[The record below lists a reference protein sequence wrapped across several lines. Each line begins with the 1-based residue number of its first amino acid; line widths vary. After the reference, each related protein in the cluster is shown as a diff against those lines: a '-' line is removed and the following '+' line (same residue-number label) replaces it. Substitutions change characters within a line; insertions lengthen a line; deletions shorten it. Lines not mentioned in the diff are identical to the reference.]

1 MTTVLFGMNLFL
13 TLIEVLAL
21 YLFATCFF
29 PLPRTKKYVFFSLAV
44 LAASSILAYLLAQ
57 GVFFAKLVL
66 IVVVDAIWIHTV
78 FRTNVVKSIITA
90 LFFYSLMVLGDGVL
104 MLGITFITRQD
115 TQSYMDNPYFYYT
128 ICYVI
133 KMMELAGIVILR
145 MCIPRQDR
153 VEAATWHD
161 WLRTLMFPVASIL
174 LSMLL
179 VQIYAI
185 SKATAALVLTA
196 SVILVLTDILAI
208 FLLNYLEEQQ
218 QKLHDSS
225 ILRHD
230 LKMER
235 DNITAWMN
243 AYTNQR
249 KQTHEYQHQLSLLR
263 GYAAQEAPNGEL
275 IRYLDR
281 LLQTD
286 LSQSLFV
293 KTERTVVDVILN
305 QKYALA
311 QSNGITFQMQ
321 LDHLAEFALDD
332 DGLVIV
338 LSNLIDNAIEACMQ
352 VPDPADRKILLKMR
366 VTPDESFL
374 YIENT
379 TATAVE
385 IVNNQV
391 VTTKTDALEHG
402 YGLKNIDAVLQR
414 VDAAYTL
421 DYQED
426 THTFCFSVQI
436 IPDK

>member
-1 MTTVLFGMNLFL
+1 
-13 TLIEVLAL
+13 
-21 YLFATCFF
+21 
-29 PLPRTKKYVFFSLAV
+29 
-44 LAASSILAYLLAQ
+44 
-57 GVFFAKLVL
+57 
-66 IVVVDAIWIHTV
+66 
-78 FRTNVVKSIITA
+78 
-90 LFFYSLMVLGDGVL
+90 
-104 MLGITFITRQD
+104 
-115 TQSYMDNPYFYYT
+115 
-128 ICYVI
+128 
-133 KMMELAGIVILR
+133 
-145 MCIPRQDR
+145 
-153 VEAATWHD
+153 
-161 WLRTLMFPVASIL
+161 MFPVASIL

-196 SVILVLTDILAI
+196 SVILVLTDSLAI

-249 KQTHEYQHQLSLLR
+249 KQTHEYQHQLSVLR

-311 QSNGITFQMQ
+311 QSHGITFQMQ

-379 TATAVE
+379 TATAAQ